1 MRSTIR
7 SRHHRPRPL
16 NLVSVLIP
24 TQFCVN
30 LSKSSVCCVS
40 SVMASEVEF
49 WRQDAATKAE
59 GIARDVERLSR
70 QARAAGLSVTAPRN
84 FCNHGQELVLIS
96 RAACRG

>member
-40 SVMASEVEF
+40 SVMASGVEF

-84 FCNHGQELVLIS
+84 FYNHGQELVLIS